1 MVGLTT
7 LLNTIV
13 TSALKGFGLEASNA
27 LSIVDKLTKVDSAAA
42 VSAGEIATALSKSS
56 VSARLAGMSM
66 DELIASVSVIGEV
79 TQNSMD
85 SVGVAMK
92 SLLARY
98 GNVKAGVFSSMGL
111 DDDGETTENIN
122 DIEKVLGKLGIR
134 VRSSNLEMR
143 SLSDVLDELNEK
155 WSTYD
160 TVTKNAIATA
170 FGGTRQRENFL
181 VLMENYNR
189 YKELTEESANA
200 AGTADKKY
208 EAYMDSMEAAT
219 KRLTN
224 AWEEF
229 TLKLKSSTIMKV
241 GINLLADFVENMD
254 KLLATTRI
262 LIPLIFSDTSAL
274 KPLLAFPVLS
284 CHGAFPFI

>member
-1 MVGLTT
+1 
-7 LLNTIV
+7 
-13 TSALKGFGLEASNA
+13 
-27 LSIVDKLTKVDSAAA
+27 
-42 VSAGEIATALSKSS
+42 
-56 VSARLAGMSM
+56 M

-134 VRSSNLEMR
+134 VRSSSLEMR

-160 TVTKNAIATA
+160 TVTKNAENVTA
-170 FGGTRQRENFL
+170 
-181 VLMENYNR
+181 
-189 YKELTEESANA
+189 
-200 AGTADKKY
+200 
-208 EAYMDSMEAAT
+208 
-219 KRLTN
+219 
-224 AWEEF
+224 
-229 TLKLKSSTIMKV
+229 
-241 GINLLADFVENMD
+241 
-254 KLLATTRI
+254 
-262 LIPLIFSDTSAL
+262 LIS
-274 KPLLAFPVLS
+274 
-284 CHGAFPFI
+284 

>member
-1 MVGLTT
+1 MVGLTI

-160 TVTKNAIATA
+160 TVTKNAENVTA
-170 FGGTRQRENFL
+170 
-181 VLMENYNR
+181 
-189 YKELTEESANA
+189 
-200 AGTADKKY
+200 
-208 EAYMDSMEAAT
+208 
-219 KRLTN
+219 
-224 AWEEF
+224 
-229 TLKLKSSTIMKV
+229 
-241 GINLLADFVENMD
+241 
-254 KLLATTRI
+254 
-262 LIPLIFSDTSAL
+262 LIS
-274 KPLLAFPVLS
+274 
-284 CHGAFPFI
+284 